1 MYCHSDMTW
10 PFFGG
15 HSCKVRSSKSKPFF
29 MKFKPLGHFFQK
41 KAGDHTHCR
50 GGEEKSNN
58 LAELRRTSKDGVGL
72 RSQAFFVLA
81 THDGHVSMEKA
92 LEDDAFE
99 SNEGTDVE
107 VAKMASNRILLA
119 LEPFFT
125 DYITMRHVAYDQVFF
140 MPDRRTNTF
149 RV

>member
-1 MYCHSDMTW
+1 
-10 PFFGG
+10 
-15 HSCKVRSSKSKPFF
+15 
-29 MKFKPLGHFFQK
+29 MKFKPLGYVFFLK
-41 KAGDHTHCR
+41 KKEAGDHAHCR

-99 SNEGTDVE
+99 TNEGTEEE
-107 VAKMASNRILLA
+107 VAKMASTNRILPS
-119 LEPFFT
+119 LEPFFHRFSSQSDT
-125 DYITMRHVAYDQVFF
+125 LPMSKCFF
-140 MPDRRTNTF
+140 MTDRRTNTF
-149 RV
+149 LV

>member
-1 MYCHSDMTW
+1 
-10 PFFGG
+10 
-15 HSCKVRSSKSKPFF
+15 
-29 MKFKPLGHFFQK
+29 MKFKPLGYVFFLK
-41 KAGDHTHCR
+41 KKEAGDHAHCR

-99 SNEGTDVE
+99 SNEGTEEE
-107 VAKMASNRILLA
+107 VAKMASTNRILLH

-125 DYITMRHVAYDQVFF
+125 DFHHKATRCL
-140 MPDRRTNTF
+140 
-149 RV
+149 

>member
-1 MYCHSDMTW
+1 MNIISWNSSLLYK
-10 PFFGG
+10 FF
-15 HSCKVRSSKSKPFF
+15 
-29 MKFKPLGHFFQK
+29 LK
-41 KAGDHTHCR
+41 KEAGDHAHCR

-99 SNEGTDVE
+99 SNEGTDEE
-107 VAKMASNRILLA
+107 VAKNGL
-119 LEPFFT
+119 
-125 DYITMRHVAYDQVFF
+125 Y
-140 MPDRRTNTF
+140 
-149 RV
+149 

>member
-1 MYCHSDMTW
+1 MVFKKH
-10 PFFGG
+10 FFDEIE
-15 HSCKVRSSKSKPFF
+15 
-29 MKFKPLGHFFQK
+29 KPLGYFLK
-41 KAGDHTHCR
+41 KVGDHTHCR

-99 SNEGTDVE
+99 SNAGTYDIE
-107 VAKMASNRILLA
+107 VIVRMAPNGICYLS
-119 LEPFFT
+119 
-125 DYITMRHVAYDQVFF
+125 
-140 MPDRRTNTF
+140 
-149 RV
+149 